1 MSGQIR
7 RKWRPTLALFLGCML
22 IAVLALP
29 FLGFGVVRVL
39 CVPLRPTFIGEGWPT
54 LSCTGAAVLIT
65 VLVIAAT
72 AILGWMMWRVLL
84 NPITA
89 LAERANAIKNGEQ
102 AALAPLSHYGTAE
115 MRDMGQSILDMG
127 HVLLNREAVLRSYAD
142 HVTHELKSPL
152 TVIRGASELLA
163 APDLP
168 AAARVRLLAQIDDA
182 ANRMTALLDAQ
193 RALARAQEP
202 LVQGQCR
209 IADLTKELRQ
219 DFPTL
224 DITVR
229 GEDALPIAGERMR
242 MVLDHLLGNATAHG
256 ATAVTIT
263 ARDGCE
269 LTVAD
274 NGNGVSDGNRAR
286 IFDPFFTTRRDDGG
300 TGMGLPIV
308 ARMLD
313 AHGATITLAQTSDS
327 GARFVIRF
335 AQAAPYRVSTK
346 H

>member
-1 MSGQIR
+1 MSGQIT

-22 IAVLALP
+22 VAVLALP

-39 CVPLRPTFIGEGWPT
+39 CVPLRPAFIGEGWPT
-54 LSCTGAAVLIT
+54 MSCTNASILIT
-65 VLVIAAT
+65 FLVIAAT
-72 AILGWMMWRVLL
+72 AVLGWMMWRVLL

-89 LAERANAIKNGEQ
+89 LAERAHEIKNGED

-152 TVIRGASELLA
+152 TVIRGATELLA

-168 AAARVRLLAQIDDA
+168 ADARARLLAQIDA
-182 ANRMTALLDAQ
+182 ATTRMTALLDAQ

-202 LVQGQCR
+202 LVEGTCR
-209 IADLTKELRQ
+209 ITDLAAGLRQ

-224 DITVR
+224 EITVE
-229 GEDALPIAGERMR
+229 GGDALPLPAERMR
-242 MVLDHLLGNATAHG
+242 LVLDHLLGNAGAHG
-256 ATAVTIT
+256 ATKVTIT
-263 ARDGCE
+263 ARDGRD

-274 NGNGVSDGNRAR
+274 NGNGVTDGNRAR
-286 IFDPFFTTRRDDGG
+286 IFDPFFTTRRDAGG

-308 ARMLD
+308 ARMLE
-313 AHGATITLAQTSDS
+313 AHSASIALAKTVQGATFVV
-327 GARFVIRF
+327 RFS
-335 AQAAPYRVSTK
+335 AAT
-346 H
+346 